1 MQNENYDIYYG
12 ALYESLVASSL
23 IKQNFKLYY
32 YTNSDSTIELD
43 FVIRVKNE
51 IVPIEVKR
59 KRGRNKS
66 LRAVLDDKNNNIIHA
81 IKLSDQNV
89 GYENGIITLPYFASF
104 LLHRFIKEST
114 LFSW

>member
-23 IKQNFKLYY
+23 NKQNFKLYY

-51 IVPIEVKR
+51 IVQIKVKR
-59 KRGRNKS
+59 KRDRNKS
-66 LRAVLDDKNNNIIHA
+66 LRAVLDDKNNNIIYA

-104 LLHRFIKEST
+104 LLHKFIKEST
-114 LFSW
+114 LFNR